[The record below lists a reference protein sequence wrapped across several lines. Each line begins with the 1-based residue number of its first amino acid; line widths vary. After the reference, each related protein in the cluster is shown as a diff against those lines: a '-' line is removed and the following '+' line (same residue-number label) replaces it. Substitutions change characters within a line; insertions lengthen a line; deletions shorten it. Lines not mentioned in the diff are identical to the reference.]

1 MRLALIRADERF
13 AAARQEAVLT
23 AKRRY
28 TDRDAALKALRKGDE
43 LEVSDFHRLASGM
56 KDWRDV
62 WSALGAKSVVVVEA
76 RTGYRS
82 DDQVQFSDM
91 LHRATLFWA
100 RKDSDTMSEIGK
112 KGNANSPV
120 AKRRKGRMPFR
131 EAERI
136 LNDPAHETRD
146 KALAAVNSHPD
157 YNEPWSRPFMYRM
170 NDEGKIALRPRLSG
184 YARKHKQ

>member
-13 AAARQEAVLT
+13 SADRQAAVLT

-28 TDRDAALKALRKGDE
+28 TDRDALLKALRKGDE

-62 WSALGAKSVVVVEA
+62 WTALGEKNVVVVEA
-76 RTGYRS
+76 RTGFRS
-82 DDQVQFSDM
+82 DKQTQFSDM

-112 KGNANSPV
+112 KGAENSPR
-120 AKRRKGRMPFR
+120 AKRRKGRMPLR

-136 LNDPAHETRD
+136 LNDPAYETR
-146 KALAAVNSHPD
+146 AAGLAAINSDPR
-157 YNEPWSRPFMYRM
+157 YSIPWSRAFAYRM
-170 NDEGKIALRPRLSG
+170 NDKGEIALRPRLSG
-184 YARKHKQ
+184 YARKHQH